1 MLVFLG
7 FADAPA
13 PSLSAFNASRLRQSP
28 GGAADPPCAAK
39 ALEAFAA
46 CVLQRFSISKY
57 FLIDA

>member
-1 MLVFLG
+1 VLSR
-7 FADAPA
+7 FATRLLHRFP
-13 PSLSAFNASRLRQSP
+13 AFNVSRSRQSP